1 MMKAELVMIGTEL
14 LLGETVDTNAA
25 YLAQELAA
33 LGIDLYYKS
42 TVGDNWI
49 RMIEVITQALAR
61 SDLVIVSGG
70 LGPTID
76 DLTREAVAAVAN
88 LPLELNT
95 EAMEMIEAYFR
106 QSNRT
111 MSENN
116 RKQAFLPRGARII
129 PNHWGTAPGLI
140 VHIRDKAIIA
150 LPGVPR
156 ELKGMF
162 AAYVSPYLES
172 RIEVKQTLISRTLK
186 FAGIGESKLAEM
198 VEDELNCQSNP
209 TVAPYASLGEVKL
222 RITAKA
228 GSRERALEMI
238 HPVERRLIQKLN
250 PYYFGADQ
258 ETLESVVG
266 TLLRERNET
275 LAVAE
280 SCTGG
285 MIANRITDVPG
296 SSDYFERGYITYS
309 NQAKVELLNV
319 NPELIDKYGAV
330 SRDVAAAMAEGA
342 QAGAKTDWSLA
353 VTGIAGPS
361 GGTSEK
367 PVGLVYIAVSG
378 KGNTKTKQFRFN
390 GTRTE
395 IKFLVSQAALNF
407 LRLEIQGVR

>member
-1 MMKAELVMIGTEL
+1 
-14 LLGETVDTNAA
+14 
-25 YLAQELAA
+25 
-33 LGIDLYYKS
+33 
-42 TVGDNWI
+42 
-49 RMIEVITQALAR
+49 
-61 SDLVIVSGG
+61 
-70 LGPTID
+70 
-76 DLTREAVAAVAN
+76 
-88 LPLELNT
+88 
-95 EAMEMIEAYFR
+95 
-106 QSNRT
+106 
-111 MSENN
+111 
-116 RKQAFLPRGARII
+116 
-129 PNHWGTAPGLI
+129 
-140 VHIRDKAIIA
+140 
-150 LPGVPR
+150 
-156 ELKGMF
+156 
-162 AAYVSPYLES
+162 
-172 RIEVKQTLISRTLK
+172 LK

-285 MIANRITDVPG
+285 LIANRITDVPG